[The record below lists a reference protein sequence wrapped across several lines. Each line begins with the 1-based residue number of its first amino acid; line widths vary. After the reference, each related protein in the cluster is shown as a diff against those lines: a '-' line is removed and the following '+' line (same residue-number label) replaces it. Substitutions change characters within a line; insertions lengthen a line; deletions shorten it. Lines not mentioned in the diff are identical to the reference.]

1 MTKIEIPDFTSEAE
15 EAQWWF
21 DNQDALDDE
30 FLAAA
35 AEGKLTQGT
44 LAKQFGLASNVVRL
58 DPQDVQLARE
68 IAAKRGLDYE
78 QFIQSLIHET
88 LLAKEQ
94 EAAQQGTPKPVTA

>member
-1 MTKIEIPDFTSEAE
+1 MTKIEIPDFASEAE

-30 FLAAA
+30 FLAAGT
-35 AEGKLTQGT
+35 EGKLTQGT

-58 DPQDVQLARE
+58 DPEDVQLARE

-94 EAAQQGTPKPVTA
+94 EAAQQGTSKTVAA